1 MTLDDG
7 FVLHISVN
15 DINWYR
21 LMVVNFI
28 DRLQKVKI
36 LLIASEA
43 VVSGCV
49 CVYSIKIRC
58 HSNHCVHLKVTPD
71 LEKVKSP

>member
-1 MTLDDG
+1 MTLDDS
-7 FVLHISVN
+7 FVLHVSVN

-43 VVSGCV
+43 VVYIPLRSD
-49 CVYSIKIRC
+49 RD
-58 HSNHCVHLKVTPD
+58 VTATT
-71 LEKVKSP
+71 LYI

>member
-1 MTLDDG
+1 MTLDDS

-15 DINWYR
+15 DISWYR

-43 VVSGCV
+43 VVYIPLRSD
-49 CVYSIKIRC
+49 RD
-58 HSNHCVHLKVTPD
+58 VTATT
-71 LEKVKSP
+71 LYI

>member
-49 CVYSIKIRC
+49 CVCIPLRSD
-58 HSNHCVHLKVTPD
+58 VT
-71 LEKVKSP
+71 ETTVYI

>member
-1 MTLDDG
+1 MTLDDS

-43 VVSGCV
+43 VVYIPLRSD
-49 CVYSIKIRC
+49 RD
-58 HSNHCVHLKVTPD
+58 VTATT
-71 LEKVKSP
+71 LYI

>member
-1 MTLDDG
+1 MTLDDS

-28 DRLQKVKI
+28 DRLQKVKF
-36 LLIASEA
+36 LLIAFEA

-49 CVYSIKIRC
+49 CIF
-58 HSNHCVHLKVTPD
+58 H
-71 LEKVKSP
+71 

>member
-28 DRLQKVKI
+28 DRLKKVKI

-43 VVSGCV
+43 VV
-49 CVYSIKIRC
+49 
-58 HSNHCVHLKVTPD
+58 
-71 LEKVKSP
+71 

>member
-43 VVSGCV
+43 VVSGGVCV
-49 CVYSIKIRC
+49 CVF
-58 HSNHCVHLKVTPD
+58 H
-71 LEKVKSP
+71 